1 MRFQRIC
8 PLLFEGAPLGVRLP
22 RVETM
27 CNSVPSLRG
36 DSTSLRRNLP
46 SDHFKI
52 LLPMIKPQEGR
63 FHFEEGRFIEG
74 RQDLKTTIWGSRLS
88 AQTQRT
94 KREMG
99 EVNKKEW
106 RVKKV

>member
-1 MRFQRIC
+1 
-8 PLLFEGAPLGVRLP
+8 
-22 RVETM
+22 
-27 CNSVPSLRG
+27 
-36 DSTSLRRNLP
+36 
-46 SDHFKI
+46 
-52 LLPMIKPQEGR
+52 MIKPQEGR